1 MTDEKIKDEVLEEVK
16 TEITEVKTDSENI
29 EETVRPQMLE
39 GTGGYDASSIGVLE
53 GLEAVRKRPGM
64 YIGDTEDGSG
74 LHHLVYE
81 ALDNSIDEALANYC
95 DHIVVTI
102 HADDSITVEDN
113 GRGIPVG
120 MHEKMG
126 IPAVE
131 LVMTKLHAGG
141 KFDSNSYKVS
151 GGLHGVGVSCVN
163 AVSTK
168 MTVTVWRDGFEHVI
182 EFQRGKTSKPLV
194 KGKEVGDKHGTKITF
209 LPDPEIFT
217 ITEYR
222 FSTLNHRIRELAFLN
237 KGVRVELVDE
247 RTGKSELHHYEGGLK
262 AFLSFLVGK
271 RKAIHPNVFY
281 MDIEKNDHNVE
292 IALVWTDSYSEQIM
306 AFTNNIGNRDGGA
319 HLTGFK
325 TGVTRSLKNY
335 LKNSKLKKQYT
346 TMKFSGDDAREGLYA
361 LISVK
366 VPDPKFSSQTKDK
379 LVSSEVKTIVDNTL
393 YESFT
398 MFLEE
403 NPSEVEF
410 IYQKIYESV
419 IARDAARKAKELTR
433 RKSVLSSTS
442 LPGKLADCQEKDPA
456 SSEIYIVEGDSAGG
470 SAKQG
475 RDSKFQAI
483 LPLRGKILNVEK
495 SRFDKILK
503 SEQIQNLVLALGT
516 SIGSDDFDINKIRYH
531 KVVIMTDA
539 DVDGAH
545 IRTLL
550 LTFFYRYMPELI
562 ERGYL
567 YIAQPPLYKIARQRA
582 GKDTWFRYIKDNKE
596 FDEFWLE
603 RGTEDVRIEVE
614 NRERSFS
621 GISLR
626 NLLEKYKRYNQ
637 IFTLL
642 ARKYD
647 NRIIKYI
654 VEDDLVKRNDLTSKE
669 RLVEISEQLKE
680 KLMSISNVT
689 FFKYKTIFT
698 EDTSYG
704 TLIVETPVNG
714 SLKRTKID
722 KDFLASEM
730 FKELKE
736 SADYFSSLTNEKFTY
751 YKGENQPIH
760 FDSLEE
766 LNHYIFKASQKGF
779 HIARYKGLGE
789 MNADQ
794 LWYTTMDPEKR
805 TFLQISIEDAIDA
818 DHIFTLLMG
827 DEVSERRT
835 FVIENALNVTN
846 LDV

>member
-16 TEITEVKTDSENI
+16 TEITEIKTDSENI
-29 EETVRPQMLE
+29 EEAVRPQMLE

-95 DHIVVTI
+95 DKITVII
-102 HADDSITVEDN
+102 HGDDSITVEDN

-120 MHEKMG
+120 MHEKMK

-141 KFDSNSYKVS
+141 KFDNNSYKVS

-163 AVSTK
+163 AVSTV
-168 MTVTVWRDGFEHVI
+168 MEVTVWREGFEHKI
-182 EFQRGKTSKPLV
+182 TFEKGKTTIPLV
-194 KGKEVGDKHGTKITF
+194 KGAEVGDKTGTRITF
-209 LPDPEIFT
+209 WPDPEIFT
-217 ITEYR
+217 ITEFR

-237 KGVRVELVDE
+237 KGVRIELIDE
-247 RTGKSELHHYEGGLK
+247 RTDKSELHHYEGGLK

-271 RKAIHPNVFY
+271 RKKINPTVFY
-281 MDIEKNDHNVE
+281 MDKPKDDHNVE
-292 IALVWTDSYSEQIM
+292 IAFVWTDSYSESAM
-306 AFTNNIGNRDGGA
+306 AFTNNISNRDGGA

-325 TGVTRSLKNY
+325 TGINRALKHY
-335 LKNSKLKKQYT
+335 LKTAKLKKQFT

-393 YESFT
+393 YESFL

-403 NPSEVEF
+403 NPSEAEYIF
-410 IYQKIYESV
+410 NKIYTSV
-419 IARDAARKAKELTR
+419 IAREAARKARELTR
-433 RKSVLSSTS
+433 RKSVLLSTS
-442 LPGKLADCQEKDPA
+442 LPGKLADCQEKDP
-456 SSEIYIVEGDSAGG
+456 SLSEIYIVEGDSAGG

-516 SIGSDDFDINKIRYH
+516 SIGAEDFDIEKARYH
-531 KVVIMTDA
+531 KIVIMTDA

-550 LTFFYRYMPELI
+550 LTFFYRYMPEII

-567 YIAQPPLYKIARQRA
+567 YIAQPPLYKIARQRG
-582 GKDTWFRYIKDNKE
+582 GKDTWLKYIKDDKE
-596 FDEFWLE
+596 FDGFWLE

-614 NRERSFS
+614 NRNRNFS
-621 GISLR
+621 GVSLK
-626 NLLEKYKRYNQ
+626 NLLEKYKRYNK
-637 IFTLL
+637 INDFFS
-642 ARKYD
+642 RRYD
-647 NRIIKYI
+647 DRIIKSI
-654 VEDDLVKRNDLTSKE
+654 VENELLKRTDLNS
-669 RLVEISEQLKE
+669 KE
-680 KLMSISNVT
+680 KLIEVAEILKEELMKISDVT
-689 FFKYKTIFT
+689 FFKYHTVFT
-698 EDTSYG
+698 EETAYG
-704 TLIVETPVNG
+704 SLIIETPVNG
-714 SLKRTKID
+714 SLRRSKID
-722 KDFLASEM
+722 KDLFAKDMFHEMKDLAN
-730 FKELKE
+730 
-736 SADYFSSLTNEKFTY
+736 YFSSLTNEKFAY
-751 YKGENQPIH
+751 YKGDNEVIH
-760 FDSLEE
+760 FDSLEK
-766 LNHYIFKASQKGF
+766 LNTHIFKSAQKGF
-779 HIARYKGLGE
+779 HVARYKGLGE

-794 LWYTTMDPEKR
+794 LWETTMDPDKR
-805 TFLQISIEDAIDA
+805 RFLQITIEDAFEA

-827 DEVSERRT
+827 DEVSDRRT
-835 FVIENALNVTN
+835 FVTENALNANV
-846 LDV
+846 DI